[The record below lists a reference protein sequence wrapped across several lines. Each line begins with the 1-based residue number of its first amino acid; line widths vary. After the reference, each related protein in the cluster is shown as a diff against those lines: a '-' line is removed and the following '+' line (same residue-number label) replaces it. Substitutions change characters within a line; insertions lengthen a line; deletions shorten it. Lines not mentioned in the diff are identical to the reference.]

1 MDTHSLYNLSPVL
14 QLLLLGA
21 GLASAPLAWV
31 WWRTRGHTGLQK
43 RHALA
48 ALTLFLTF
56 DLVLFGAF
64 TRLTDS
70 GLGCPD
76 WPGCYGSASPL
87 GASQQIAQAQAVLP
101 SGPVTHGKAWIEMVH
116 RYLAT
121 GVGGLIL
128 VLAGLAW
135 LDHRKHRQV
144 EAPQSPAG
152 GLWLPMLTL
161 AWVCIQGAFGA
172 LTVTMKLYPAI
183 VTLHLMGGFVL
194 LALLCVQA
202 VRLSPQGLIAQWPSM
217 SPTLRWWL
225 WCGLWLLMVQVALGG
240 WVSTNYAVL
249 ACTEFPQC
257 QGSWWPPMAFDEG
270 FQVWRHLGLR
280 ADGTPIAFS
289 ALTAIHMVHRMGAA
303 VLVPVLLGVAWALY
317 RTPAM
322 QTHAR
327 WLIALLLAQVVTG
340 LSNVLLQ
347 WPLATAVLHTAGAAG
362 LLLTLVWTLAASQ
375 TQATG
380 PLTVWQQYHALTK
393 PRVIQLIVFCALIG
407 MVLAVPGVPTM
418 AEVWRALL
426 ACIGIY
432 LVAGAAA
439 AFNCLIEKGIDAK
452 MKRTAWRPTA
462 RGQLSDLQ
470 ALAFSALL
478 CTVGS
483 AILYV
488 WINPL
493 TMWLTFAT
501 FVGYAIIYTVILKP
515 MTPQNIV
522 IGGAS
527 GAMPPVLGWAAMT
540 ADVQPPALILFLI
553 IFVWTPPHFWALALY
568 RVEDYRKSGLPML
581 PVTHGNAF
589 TRLQILL
596 YTFVLL
602 AACLL
607 PFVYGMS
614 GWLYLAVATG
624 LCVGFC
630 VYAWQLWRDYSDA
643 LARKTFR
650 FSLIHLSVL
659 FAVLLVDH
667 YIA

>member
-1 MDTHSLYNLSPVL
+1 MPT
-14 QLLLLGA
+14 
-21 GLASAPLAWV
+21 
-31 WWRTRGHTGLQK
+31 
-43 RHALA
+43 
-48 ALTLFLTF
+48 LTL
-56 DLVLFGAF
+56 V
-64 TRLTDS
+64 
-70 GLGCPD
+70 
-76 WPGCYGSASPL
+76 
-87 GASQQIAQAQAVLP
+87 
-101 SGPVTHGKAWIEMVH
+101 
-116 RYLAT
+116 
-121 GVGGLIL
+121 
-128 VLAGLAW
+128 
-135 LDHRKHRQV
+135 
-144 EAPQSPAG
+144 
-152 GLWLPMLTL
+152 
-161 AWVCIQGAFGA
+161 WVCIQGAFGA

-194 LALLCVQA
+194 LALLSVQMH
-202 VRLSPQGLIAQWPSM
+202 RLSPRGQAPDGPTL
-217 SPTLRWWL
+217 SPTLRWWVG
-225 WCGLWLLMVQVALGG
+225 CSVWLLMAQVALGG

-249 ACTEFPQC
+249 ACTEFPMC
-257 QGSWWPPMAFDEG
+257 QGSWWPPMAFEEG
-270 FQVWRHLGLR
+270 FQIWRHLGLR
-280 ADGTPIAFS
+280 ADGTPIAF
-289 ALTAIHMVHRMGAA
+289 AGLTAIHMVHRLAAGVVVA
-303 VLVPVLLGVAWALY
+303 VLLAVAWALH
-317 RTPAM
+317 RVPGM
-322 QTHAR
+322 QAHAR
-327 WLIALLLAQVVTG
+327 WLAVLVCAQVVTG

-362 LLLTLVWTLAASQ
+362 LLLALTWTLATSREHA
-375 TQATG
+375 AG

-407 MVLAVPGVPTM
+407 MALAVPGVPS
-418 AEVWRALL
+418 AYEVWRAVL

-462 RGQLSDLQ
+462 RGQLSDWQ

-478 CTVGS
+478 CGTGS
-483 AILYV
+483 AILYI

-501 FVGYAIIYTVILKP
+501 FVGYAIVYTVILKP

-553 IFVWTPPHFWALALY
+553 IFLWTPPHFWALALY

-581 PVTHGNAF
+581 PVTHGSAF
-589 TRLQILL
+589 TRLHILL

-614 GWLYLAVATG
+614 GWLYLVVATA

-630 VYAWQLWRDYSDA
+630 AHAWQLWRDYSDA

-659 FAVLLVDH
+659 FAALLTDH
-667 YIA
+667 YIG